1 MHPVNTKLCAKHGKT
16 HTLVH
21 ACCIKLRIAADGSS
35 HCHIIQILPFLTKRP
50 AGLHIIKINIDL
62 LCLIQNIFLMIKILN
77 IYMSAEEIIYKSF
90 FQQSFIRY
98 RCHIISGIRIRIGD
112 SICISLCDPAFCV
125 AVFHILQDFAYHS
138 FGHGFSPDHLIFIVI
153 PDNTAVFHDS
163 PFHTPEHRKLLRDQ
177 LSGPSGCRH
186 HIMSVIDQTLQNIS
200 VPFRNLI
207 LAVQKSSVHIHCNDI
222 FFHNFLLFV
231 FSHRQKAY
239 LHCTRISFGSTD
251 THKYSYLLSVKRRL
265 FFHFTTTYTTAQEL
279 PDPHHKRLVRS

>member
-35 HCHIIQILPFLTKRP
+35 HCHIIQILPFLTKYP

-77 IYMSAEEIIYKSF
+77 IFMSAEKIIYKSF

-112 SICISLCDPAFCV
+112 SVCISLCDPAFC
-125 AVFHILQDFAYHS
+125 ATVFHILQDFTYHS
-138 FGHGFSPDHLIFIVI
+138 FWHGFSPNHLIFIVI

-231 FSHRQKAY
+231 FSPQAKSVSALHPDILWQYRYAQILIPALCKAE
-239 LHCTRISFGSTD
+239 TF
-251 THKYSYLLSVKRRL
+251 
-265 FFHFTTTYTTAQEL
+265 L
-279 PDPHHKRLVRS
+279 PLYYYIYNSSGITGFSS

>member
-21 ACCIKLRIAADGSS
+21 ACCIKLRITADRSS
-35 HCHIIQILPFLTKRP
+35 HCHIIQILPFLTKCP

-90 FQQSFIRY
+90 FQQIFIRY

-112 SICISLCDPAFCV
+112 SVCISLCDPAFC
-125 AVFHILQDFAYHS
+125 ATVFHILQDFTYHS
-138 FGHGFSPDHLIFIVI
+138 FWHGFSPDHLIFIVI

-163 PFHTPEHRKLLRDQ
+163 PFHTPEHRKLLGDQ
-177 LSGPSGCRH
+177 LSGPSGCRY
-186 HIMSVIDQTLQNIS
+186 HIMSVIDQPLQNIS
-200 VPFRNLI
+200 VPLGNLI
-207 LAVQKSSVHIHCNDI
+207 LTVQKSSVHIHCNDI

-231 FSHRQKAY
+231 FSSQAKSASALHPDILWQYRYAQILIPALCKAETFLPLY
-239 LHCTRISFGSTD
+239 YYIYNSSGIIGS
-251 THKYSYLLSVKRRL
+251 SS
-265 FFHFTTTYTTAQEL
+265 
-279 PDPHHKRLVRS
+279 